1 MTITLTDALVKRIKA
16 LQTAEN
22 RPGLKLRVLVEG
34 GGCQGFNYI
43 FDLVDDVKSD
53 DELFERDGAGV
64 VVDDISLP
72 YLAGSEIDYVDDL
85 VGASFRV
92 NNPNAVSSCGCG
104 TSFSL

>member
-16 LQTAEN
+16 LQSAEN
-22 RPGLKLRVLVEG
+22 RPGLKLRVMVEG

-43 FDLVDDVKSD
+43 FDLTEDVKSD
-53 DELFERDGAGV
+53 DELFEKDGAGV
-64 VVDDISLP
+64 VIDDISLP

-85 VGASFRV
+85 VGASVRV